1 MMRKIICLLLLS
13 LWACNLLDKEPALQ
27 VSDAK
32 AITDWQSA
40 NAALAGLYNQ
50 VQEVYSGRIQ
60 RLADVAGTTAQSVGT
75 NSAFRQIDTYT
86 TDADNVVLLE
96 IWTSIYRGV
105 NIANNILAK
114 VPQISLSESQR
125 NYLLGQVYFLRGLL
139 FFDAVRIWGGV
150 PNVVGENGIPLP
162 QEPLRSVVL
171 YERSS
176 LQASYNQVE
185 KDWAEAVKLLPEASL
200 AGQANKNV
208 VYALL
213 SRFYLYLKNYS
224 EVERYANAVIANPRY
239 TLVFPYADV
248 FTNKNTK
255 ESIFE
260 VQFDNTDTNTLST
273 FYLPSN
279 MGGSG
284 EIAAHTE
291 FYNQIDRSDERA
303 RMFVR
308 GSNGLWYSN
317 KYTQKSGNAHLIRL
331 AEVYLNRAEAR
342 TYQNNFAGARA
353 DLNAVRGRVNALADN
368 TANSVEQLVAA
379 IEKERRLELC
389 YEGFE
394 WFDLVRTGRALA
406 VLGNVPR
413 SNTSP
418 AQLRERHR
426 LVFPIPSEEIST
438 NPKMLQNQGY

>member
-1 MMRKIICLLLLS
+1 MRKIICLLFLS
-13 LWACNLLDKEPALQ
+13 LWACKMLDREPALQ
-27 VSDAK
+27 VGDAK

-50 VQEVYSGRIQ
+50 MQEVYNGRIQ
-60 RLADVAGTTAQSVGT
+60 RLADISGTTAQSVGS
-75 NSAFRQIDTYT
+75 NPALRQIDTYT
-86 TDADNVVLLE
+86 IDAENVVLLE
-96 IWTSIYRGV
+96 IWTYIYRGV
-105 NIANNILAK
+105 NIANNILAR
-114 VPQISLSESQR
+114 VPQIGLSEEQK
-125 NYLLGQVYFLRGLL
+125 NYLLGQTYFLRGLL

-150 PNVVGENGIPLP
+150 PNVIGESGIPLP
-162 QEPLRSVVL
+162 QEPSRSVVL

-185 KDWAEAVKLLPEASL
+185 KDWAEAVKLLPEISP
-200 AGQANKNV
+200 AGQANKTV

-213 SRFYLYLKNYS
+213 SRFYLYFKNYP
-224 EVERYANAVIANPRY
+224 EVERYANAVIANSRY
-239 TLVFPYADV
+239 SLVFPYSDI
-248 FTNKNTK
+248 FNNKNTK

-279 MGGSG
+279 MGGGNG

-291 FYNQIDRSDERA
+291 FYNQIDRNDERA

-394 WFDLVRTGRALA
+394 WFDLVRTGRALVA
-406 VLGNVPR
+406 LSSVPR

-426 LVFPIPSEEIST
+426 LVFPIPAEEIKT
-438 NPKMLQNQGY
+438 NPKIQQNQGY

>member
-1 MMRKIICLLLLS
+1 M
-13 LWACNLLDKEPALQ
+13 LDREPSLQ
-27 VSDAK
+27 VGDTK

-50 VQEVYSGRIQ
+50 MQEVYNGRIQ
-60 RLADVAGTTAQSVGT
+60 RLADVAGTTAQSIGS
-75 NSAFRQIDTYT
+75 NSALRQVDTYT
-86 TDADNVVLLE
+86 IDAENVVLLE
-96 IWTSIYRGV
+96 IWTYIYRGV
-105 NIANNILAK
+105 NIANNILAR
-114 VPQISLSESQR
+114 VPQIGFSEEQK
-125 NYLLGQVYFLRGLL
+125 NYLLGQTYFLRGLL

-150 PNVVGENGIPLP
+150 PNVVGESGIPLP
-162 QEPLRSVVL
+162 QAPSRSVVL

-185 KDWAEAVKLLPEASL
+185 KDWAEAVKLLPEISP

-213 SRFYLYLKNYS
+213 SRFYLYFKNYP

-239 TLVFPYADV
+239 SLVFPYSDI
-248 FTNKNTK
+248 FNNKNTK

-260 VQFDNTDTNTLST
+260 VQFDNIDTNTLST
-273 FYLPSN
+273 FYLPST
-279 MGGSG
+279 MGGNG

-291 FYNQIDRSDERA
+291 FYNQIDRNDERA

-317 KYTQKSGNAHLIRL
+317 KYTQKSANAHLIRL

-368 TANSVEQLVAA
+368 TANSIEQLVAA

-394 WFDLVRTGRALA
+394 WFDLVRTGRALVA
-406 VLGNVPR
+406 LSNVPR
-413 SNTSP
+413 SNATN
-418 AQLRERHR
+418 AQLRERYR
-426 LVFPIPSEEIST
+426 LVFPIPAEEIKT